1 MATQRLTKKC
11 FEPISRTEIR
21 KIAVKGMNLPAEMAY
36 KLDNKGI
43 IDWVFSNAKEVVKA
57 VPTGKAEL
65 VPFSEVDLGHVDGLP
80 GGSFRQGVLEYL
92 QQLQGF
98 ILKKE
103 DKPTWPGD
111 AVEADTAQAATTPET
126 PTAETPKEKAM
137 FNPKTYGKKPTTPVI
152 KTKTK
157 PKQLDTK
164 PKAKAAFSKAR
175 VNKTATAPT
184 ADTGSIQQTLE
195 EVKTTLAALENLT
208 GSIAAVTTTNAD
220 YKRLEKGLLY
230 VINMLCEEGQEV
242 TSLDEV
248 PETSEYIT
256 Q

>member
-220 YKRLEKGLLY
+220 YKRLETVSYTHLRAH
-230 VINMLCEEGQEV
+230 
-242 TSLDEV
+242 
-248 PETSEYIT
+248 ET
-256 Q
+256 